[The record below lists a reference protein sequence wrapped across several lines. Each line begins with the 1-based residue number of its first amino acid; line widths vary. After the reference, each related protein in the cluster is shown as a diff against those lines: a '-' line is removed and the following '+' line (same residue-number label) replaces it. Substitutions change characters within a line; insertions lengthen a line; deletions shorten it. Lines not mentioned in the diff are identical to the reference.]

1 MNAEMVLIDTDETIG
16 EQAVRLAAET
26 TAQHIAIGR
35 EYAETARAILATSR
49 RRLTPKEEYECEA
62 AASEEWEF
70 DECVL
75 DRLAVEFA
83 REIGQWKD
91 GVRA

>member
-1 MNAEMVLIDTDETIG
+1 MDTITLTDTAETIRPTTEREDMVYSAMG
-16 EQAVRLAAET
+16 E
-26 TAQHIAIGR
+26 

-91 GVRA
+91 GGRA